1 MKKKP
6 PGVKTPPALKK
17 KLEDFIPIHERPAFA
32 QQIAALQE
40 WQDAEEAM
48 DQSGSHVTPSE
59 VGSSGRSMH
68 SETRSEAQAAM
79 EQAAIEHM
87 AFDQES
93 ETPSEQN
100 KREALEAGYISS
112 PDTIQGSKDGN
123 GEEDESSGEEDS
135 NEEDEEESE
144 TSQMAEAKS
153 VKLSGGGPDGRGV
166 DG

>member
-1 MKKKP
+1 
-6 PGVKTPPALKK
+6 
-17 KLEDFIPIHERPAFA
+17 
-32 QQIAALQE
+32 
-40 WQDAEEAM
+40 M

-68 SETRSEAQAAM
+68 SEMRSEARAAM

-93 ETPSEQN
+93 ETPSKQN
-100 KREALEAGYISS
+100 EREALEASYISS

-144 TSQMAEAKS
+144 TSQTAEAKS
-153 VKLSGGGPDGRGV
+153 TKLSGGSPDRSGV
-166 DG
+166 DD